1 MYQPQKGPDI
11 TNDPKRNKNSFKKSF
26 LCKASTCE
34 RFENSFFFEC
44 DVNSLS
50 DLIWRIHEILSI
62 SWGLSYFMGSYLIW
76 DKKNGRY
83 GCDKNWSG
91 KETVWRRDQIRKNG
105 G

>member
-1 MYQPQKGPDI
+1 
-11 TNDPKRNKNSFKKSF
+11 
-26 LCKASTCE
+26 
-34 RFENSFFFEC
+34 
-44 DVNSLS
+44 
-50 DLIWRIHEILSI
+50 LIWRIHEILSI